1 MTNVRDLS
9 KWVKTVSR
17 KDLQLL
23 ARKLSGHYGQPGYNM
38 GSIEHG
44 VRLLLLLVMMIM
56 VSSAQV
62 ISVTGVNQKIA
73 DP

>member
-1 MTNVRDLS
+1 MGQNCKQERFAIACEKVIGSLWS
-9 KWVKTVSR
+9 
-17 KDLQLL
+17 
-23 ARKLSGHYGQPGYNM
+23 ARIQYGLYRAWCA
-38 GSIEHG
+38 
-44 VRLLLLLVMMIM
+44 VLLLLVMMIM

>member
-1 MTNVRDLS
+1 MVSQDTIWAVRLYRA
-9 KWVKTVSR
+9 WCAA
-17 KDLQLL
+17 L
-23 ARKLSGHYGQPGYNM
+23 
-38 GSIEHG
+38 
-44 VRLLLLLVMMIM
+44 LLLLLVMMIM

>member
-1 MTNVRDLS
+1 MTNVRDLP
-9 KWVKTVSR
+9 KWVKSASK
-17 KDLQLL
+17 KDL
-23 ARKLSGHYGQPGYNM
+23 RKLSGHSGHSARILRGLP
-38 GSIEHG
+38 
-44 VRLLLLLVMMIM
+44 LMIM